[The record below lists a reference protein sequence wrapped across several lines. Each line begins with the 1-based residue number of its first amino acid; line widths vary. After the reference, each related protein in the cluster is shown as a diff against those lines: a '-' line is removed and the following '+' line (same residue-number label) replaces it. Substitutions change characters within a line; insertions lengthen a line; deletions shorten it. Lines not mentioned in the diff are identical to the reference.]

1 MSVNPVVRE
10 SRDTLIRSS
19 AWSSRALLKARV
31 WRNGGVPAG
40 FPAALGCR
48 GRGCREIEQYVWWHR
63 RKYMYIYKKKFPGF
77 AKDVCNQAAGGRSHT
92 QRLVDLETYSRYSNR
107 QKVHRTKIDHQIGKV
122 EWALGE
128 SLPWHAT
135 RARLVSSHSDDRSR
149 YRCHQHRIPGL
160 PVAGAA
166 HSYASSSHPDALTRS
181 GGARISG
188 GSGAGHRFRLS
199 PASACVSSY
208 RLCYARKPSTSSQRT
223 RHFSNL
229 LRSGLPPEKWP
240 EEPKPHWIELV

>member
-1 MSVNPVVRE
+1 MAQRRGAGRLSCCSGLPRPGMPRDRAVR
-10 SRDTLIRSS
+10 LVAPKKI
-19 AWSSRALLKARV
+19 
-31 WRNGGVPAG
+31 
-40 FPAALGCR
+40 
-48 GRGCREIEQYVWWHR
+48 YV
-63 RKYMYIYKKKFPGF
+63 YIYKKVPRLCQRRLQPGS
-77 AKDVCNQAAGGRSHT
+77 RRPEPHT

-229 LRSGLPPEKWP
+229 LRSGLPPEKRP